1 MKGMDMTGSNTL
13 LLNQTEIKKAVSLYL
28 ETKVFS
34 PEYMKN
40 VEVSDVTCNNSNYS
54 QEWTIKLA
62 EKQDPVSSK

>member
-1 MKGMDMTGSNTL
+1 MTGSNTL
-13 LLNQTEIKKAVSLYL
+13 LLNQTEIKKAVALYL

-40 VEVSDVTCNNSNYS
+40 IEVQDVSTNNSNYS

-62 EKQDPVSSK
+62 EKPDSAASK

>member
-1 MKGMDMTGSNTL
+1 MVGSNTL
-13 LLNQTEIKKAVSLYL
+13 LLNQSEIKKAVMLYL

-40 VEVSDVTCNNSNYS
+40 VEVSDVACNNSSYA

-62 EKQDPVSSK
+62 EKADPVSP